1 MKIKKIIA
9 AAAAFAIS
17 CSSAPFTCDI
27 APKSVLTA
35 IAADT
40 AAVKLLPSLDV
51 LGSSQATFYSNTKE
65 AAFSMDGR
73 AYYQGVVL
81 GTNTLDT
88 SAYVTFDVSA
98 LDSFSCTIG
107 HIDNSNYRDVKL
119 KVYLDGVCVDTMTL
133 SYKMLATKYADLD
146 VSDSSELKF
155 VFEGSSCKYAIGDI
169 STNKESPEHTSVAPE
184 YKNVSNLLERRFNSS
199 NISVYSGTSRNTGFN
214 MNGRTYYQGVIFNTS
229 IIDSYS
235 AVSFNVENLSKL
247 SWTIGHVDGEENSKA
262 TMKVYIDDDEQ
273 SDTRALTWN
282 MELEEYELDIPEG
295 SKVVRIEVPST
306 KVKYAMA
313 DFKADSL
320 DAGEEHIVPKYI
332 KASTFIDSGFNNTGI
347 TKYTGSSKG
356 NKYNVNG
363 RTYYQGIVFNA
374 NVISTYGSISYNVEN
389 LSHMSFSVGRV
400 QNAGTANA
408 TLYIYRDNEECMAI
422 EMKPYMPIADYE
434 IDLKDTKNLR
444 FRFSSDGQCGCALM
458 NIHVDKLAPEID
470 YLTPKYDKISKF
482 VESVFDTDSV
492 TTYNGS
498 SKADTFRIN
507 GRTYYEGIKF
517 SSTLIDSVARASLN
531 VEDVDTISW
540 TLGHVDNSGLNS
552 GKLYVYLDEV
562 LIKTI
567 DLDWRMTATDYSFDV
582 KDGTVLRFY
591 YNVSGASAFALADI
605 KADSRE
611 TEIAHIVPKYEN
623 AAEFISADFNTN
635 GITVYNGESP
645 KTNKFTMNDKEY
657 TQGFFCKSGSILGN
671 TGNVA
676 FNTENVK
683 SIKFKYGHI
692 DGSGDSKA
700 TLSIAKDGHEIE
712 KVELVSDMDTLEKN
726 IDTSDAEYIY
736 FYINI
741 GGSAAYALADF
752 EFVPGDTSAALT
764 TTTTTNATTTTTKAT
779 TTTTSATTT
788 KATTTTTSAATTKAT
803 STTSATTTKATTTTT
818 SAATTKATTTTTT
831 SATTTKATTTT
842 RSATTKPSTTTYITT
857 TSSAT
862 TSTVKPVVYTLGD
875 VDNNGTVDAVD
886 ASKVLAYYARIS
898 TKQDGGFSDSQ
909 KQAADVNKNGIID
922 AVDAS
927 KILSYYAYLSTT
939 KEKTV
944 SLEEFMKK

>member
-1 MKIKKIIA
+1 MRIKKIIA
-9 AAAAFAIS
+9 AAAAFTVS
-17 CSSAPFTCDI
+17 CSFVPLTGNI
-27 APKSVLTA
+27 ALKSVLTA

-51 LGSSQATFYSNTKE
+51 LGSSNATFYSNTQN

-81 GTNTLDT
+81 GTSTLNT

-107 HIDNSNYRDVKL
+107 HVDNENYYDVKL

-133 SYKMLATKYADLD
+133 SYRMMAQKYSDLD

-169 STNKESPEHTSVAPE
+169 STNKESPDNPSVAPV
-184 YKNVSNLLERRFNSS
+184 YKNVSNLLENRFNSDS
-199 NISVYSGTSRNTGFN
+199 ISVYSGTSRNSGFN
-214 MNGRTYYQGVIFNTS
+214 MNGRTYYQGIIFNTS
-229 IIDSYS
+229 VIDSYS
-235 AVSFNVENLSKL
+235 SVSFNVENLSKL
-247 SWTIGHVDGEENSKA
+247 SWTLGHVDGEENSKA

-273 SDTRALTWN
+273 SDTRALSWN

-295 SKVVRIEVPST
+295 SKVVRIEVPSSS
-306 KVKYAMA
+306 VKYAIA
-313 DFKADSL
+313 DIKADSL

-332 KASTFIDSGFNNTGI
+332 KASTFIDSGFNNTRI

-374 NVISTYGSISYNVEN
+374 DVISTYGSINYNVEN
-389 LSHMSFSVGRV
+389 LSHMSFSVGRI

-408 TLYIYRDNEECMAI
+408 TLYIYRDNEECMSI
-422 EMKPYMPIADYE
+422 EMKPYMQIADYE

-444 FRFSSDGQCGCALM
+444 FKFSSDGQCVCALM

-470 YLTPKYDKISKF
+470 YLTPKYDKISKC

-498 SKADTFRIN
+498 SKGDIFRIN

-517 SSTLIDSVARASLN
+517 SSTIIDSVARASLN
-531 VEDVDTISW
+531 VEDIDTISW

-552 GKLYVYLDEV
+552 GKLYVYLDEE

-567 DLDWRMTATDYSFDV
+567 DLNWGMRATDYSFDV
-582 KDGTVLRFY
+582 KEGTVMRFY

-605 KADSRE
+605 KADSRA
-611 TEIAHIVPKYEN
+611 TEIAHIVPEYEN
-623 AAEFISADFNTN
+623 ASEFLSSNFNN
-635 GITVYNGESP
+635 SSITVYNGESP

-657 TQGFFCKSGSILGN
+657 TQGFFCRSTSILGN
-671 TGNVA
+671 AGNVA

-692 DGSGDSKA
+692 DGPGDGNA
-700 TLSIAKDGHEIE
+700 TLTIYKDSNESE
-712 KVELVSDMDTLEKN
+712 KIKLVPDMETQEMS

-736 FYINI
+736 FYMNI
-741 GGSAAYALADF
+741 DRSGAYALADLG
-752 EFVPGDTSAALT
+752 FVPGDSSSAST
-764 TTTTTNATTTTTKAT
+764 TTTTAKAA

-788 KATTTTTSAATTKAT
+788 KATTTTKPAATTT
-803 STTSATTTKATTTTT
+803 VT
-818 SAATTKATTTTTT
+818 
-831 SATTTKATTTT
+831 
-842 RSATTKPSTTTYITT
+842 TT

-862 TSTVKPVVYTLGD
+862 TTTVKPVDYTLGD
-875 VDNNGTVDAVD
+875 VDKNGIVDAVD
-886 ASKVLAYYARIS
+886 ASRVLAYYARIS
-898 TKQDGGFSDSQ
+898 TKQDGGFDDSQ
-909 KQAADVNKNGIID
+909 KQAADVNKDGIID

-944 SLEEFMKK
+944 SMEEFMKKSSK

>member
-1 MKIKKIIA
+1 MIVKKVIA
-9 AAAAFAIS
+9 AAAALAIS
-17 CSSAPFTCDI
+17 CSCVPFTSNI
-27 APKSVLTA
+27 APKGTLTA

-40 AAVKLLPSLDV
+40 TAVKLLPSLDV
-51 LGSSQATFYSNTKE
+51 LGSSNATFYSNTKE

-81 GTNTLDT
+81 ETNTIYP

-98 LDSFSCTIG
+98 LDTFSCTIG
-107 HIDNSNYRDVKL
+107 HIDNANYKDVKL

-155 VFEGSSCKYAIGDI
+155 VFEGASCKYAIGDI
-169 STNKESPEHTSVAPE
+169 STNKETSEHTSAAPE
-184 YKNVSNLLERRFNSS
+184 YKNVSNLLENRFNSC
-199 NISVYSGTSRNTGFN
+199 NISVYRGTSRDSGFN
-214 MNGRTYYQGVIFNTS
+214 MNGRTYYQGIIFNTS
-229 IIDSYS
+229 TIESYS

-295 SKVVRIEVPST
+295 SKVVRIEVPSS

-313 DFKADSL
+313 DIKADSL
-320 DAGEEHIVPKYI
+320 EAGEEYVVPKYI

-374 NVISTYGSISYNVEN
+374 STISTYGSINYNVEN
-389 LSHMSFSVGRV
+389 LSHMKFSVGRI
-400 QNAGTANA
+400 QDAGNYNA

-444 FRFSSDGQCGCALM
+444 FRFSSDGKCGCAVM

-470 YLTPKYDKISKF
+470 YLTPKYDKISKCID
-482 VESVFDTDSV
+482 SVFDTDSV

-498 SKADTFRIN
+498 SKSDSFRIN
-507 GRTYYEGIKF
+507 GRTYFEGIRF
-517 SSTLIDSVARASLN
+517 SSSLIDSVARASFN
-531 VEDVDTISW
+531 VEDIDTISL

-552 GKLYVYLDEV
+552 GKLYVYLDEE

-567 DLDWRMTATDYSFDV
+567 DLDWRMRATDYSFDV

-623 AAEFISADFNTN
+623 ASEFVSAYFNNN

-657 TQGFFCKSGSILGN
+657 TQGFFCKSTSILGN
-671 TGNVA
+671 SGNIA

-700 TLSIAKDGHEIE
+700 TLSIAKDGYETE
-712 KVELVSDMDTLEKN
+712 KVELVPDMDTLEKS

-741 GGSAAYALADF
+741 GNSGGYALADF
-752 EFVPGDTSAALT
+752 EFVPGDSSSAAT
-764 TTTTTNATTTTTKAT
+764 TTTTSATTTKAT

-788 KATTTTTSAATTKAT
+788 KATTTTTS
-803 STTSATTTKATTTTT
+803 TTTAKATTTT
-818 SAATTKATTTTTT
+818 S
-831 SATTTKATTTT
+831 
-842 RSATTKPSTTTYITT
+842 P
-857 TSSAT
+857 
-862 TSTVKPVVYTLGD
+862 VKPVVYILGD
-875 VDNNGTVDAVD
+875 VDNNGIVDAVD

-927 KILSYYAYLSTT
+927 NILSYYAYASTT

-944 SLEEFMKK
+944 SLEEFMKNK